1 MDPPNGQQGDDL
13 DRVARAQ
20 ADAARI
26 GAVDEAVNLGD
37 RGLGSQHLLL
47 AAVTD
52 PLITLIGTPV
62 GIHKTR
68 LRELVRVLVGQ
79 QTLTGVADPRGVYL
93 LPRTVDLLEQVRAA
107 SASTNQ
113 IASGEPEP
121 VSALRHRLFQ
131 VLLSDSSP
139 SVARLVLSDVDRS
152 ALMRSLTRAVAS
164 QNAMFEQRDA
174 QSST

>member
-1 MDPPNGQQGDDL
+1 MDPPNAQQGDDL

-47 AAVTD
+47 ASVTD

-62 GIHKTR
+62 GINKTR

-79 QTLTGVADPRGVYL
+79 QKMTGVADPRAVYL
-93 LPRTVDLLEQVRAA
+93 LPRTVDLLEQARAA
-107 SASTNQ
+107 SASNEN
-113 IASGEPEP
+113 ASGEPEP
-121 VSALRHRLFQ
+121 IAALRHRLFE
-131 VLLSDSSP
+131 VLLYDSSP

-152 ALMRSLTRAVAS
+152 ALMRALSRVVAS
-164 QNAMFEQRDA
+164 QNAKLEQRDA
-174 QSST
+174 HSGT